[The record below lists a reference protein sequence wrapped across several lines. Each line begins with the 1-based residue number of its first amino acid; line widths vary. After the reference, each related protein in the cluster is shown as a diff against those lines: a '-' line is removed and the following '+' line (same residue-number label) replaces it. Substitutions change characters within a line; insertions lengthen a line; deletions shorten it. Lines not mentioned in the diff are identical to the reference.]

1 MLRQIDLRFRAQ
13 EDARSANH
21 EQVQH
26 RLEKL
31 EESAKLEAGEWQRVE
46 REFLQ
51 MQRDMALQ
59 YVRRED
65 YIRGQ
70 SVVEAKLDGLAV
82 KIENLQLRE
91 YWMENK
97 MQIDLARS
105 RRESLRW
112 LILLTLNNARPIGAF
127 EARFCRWRNPSIR
140 TPRPWNCAASSTT
153 CRTVTWSGWRSARTA
168 SGSPISRGTA
178 RTSPNTRSTVSL
190 ALLGP

>member
-1 MLRQIDLRFRAQ
+1 MLRHIDLRFRAQ

-26 RLEKL
+26 RLDKL

-59 YVRRED
+59 HVRRED

-82 KIENLQLRE
+82 KIETCSCGVLDGK
-91 YWMENK
+91 K
-97 MQIDLARS
+97 MQIDLA
-105 RRESLRW
+105 
-112 LILLTLNNARPIGAF
+112 AR
-127 EARFCRWRNPSIR
+127 
-140 TPRPWNCAASSTT
+140 AAN
-153 CRTVTWSGWRSARTA
+153 RYAG
-168 SGSPISRGTA
+168 
-178 RTSPNTRSTVSL
+178 
-190 ALLGP
+190 